1 MTTLMVRCGT
11 LVLPKET
18 LRQVTVIA
26 RDGVIERVTN
36 DTLADTSATQIDA
49 QDYTVVPGFVDIHV
63 HGALDYDTMDATPQT
78 LEVMSTFFASHGV
91 TSFLPTTMTETREH
105 IDAALDNIKLMMAR
119 GVPGA
124 QILGAHVEG
133 PFLNVKQCGAQ
144 SPDLIRPARREE
156 YGRWFELGIV
166 RLMTVAPEIAENA
179 AMIDDAL
186 RAHVTL
192 AIGHSDAD
200 YETACGCFVRGVS
213 QATHTFNGMRGLHH
227 REPGAAGAVLAS
239 DDVVAQVIADNVHV
253 HPGVMKIIY
262 KCKTAEK
269 LALITDA
276 IEAVGLGDGT
286 YRLGP
291 QDITVRNGQARTASG
306 SLAGSTLT
314 LDTALRNIM
323 AATGC
328 SLNEAVEMATLTPA
342 RSINVGDR
350 KGNIAPGYDAD
361 FTFLNADLQV
371 QSTIVGGKVVYKR

>member
-1 MTTLMVRCGT
+1 M
-11 LVLPKET
+11 
-18 LRQVTVIA
+18 
-26 RDGVIERVTN
+26 
-36 DTLADTSATQIDA
+36 
-49 QDYTVVPGFVDIHV
+49 
-63 HGALDYDTMDATPQT
+63 
-78 LEVMSTFFASHGV
+78 
-91 TSFLPTTMTETREH
+91 
-105 IDAALDNIKLMMAR
+105 
-119 GVPGA
+119 
-124 QILGAHVEG
+124 
-133 PFLNVKQCGAQ
+133 
-144 SPDLIRPARREE
+144 
-156 YGRWFELGIV
+156 
-166 RLMTVAPEIAENA
+166 
-179 AMIDDAL
+179 
-186 RAHVTL
+186 
-192 AIGHSDAD
+192 
-200 YETACGCFVRGVS
+200 
-213 QATHTFNGMRGLHH
+213 
-227 REPGAAGAVLAS
+227 LAS

-262 KCKTAEK
+262 KCKTADK

-361 FTFLNADLQV
+361 LTFLNARFAGAEHHRRRQGGLQEV
-371 QSTIVGGKVVYKR
+371 KIKT